1 MKLFSNIK
9 RLLLI
14 GLISVLWVSCCLP
27 YEDSKVLPVTL
38 WPQETGQ
45 WCWAASGQMCMDY
58 LGNNVSQCTQANN
71 RYPKTTCCN
80 TPTPND
86 CVLGGWPEF
95 NKYNF
100 TSLKTDNTALSWDKI
115 RSEID
120 CKNRPFT
127 YTWHWAGGSGH
138 MVAIVGYSTG
148 ECSGEM
154 FLHVQNPLPVNV
166 GSIYTITYDAYVA
179 GNTGSSHWNDY
190 YEITPTN

>member
-1 MKLFSNIK
+1 MKLFLNIK
-9 RLLLI
+9 RLVLI
-14 GLISVLWVSCCLP
+14 GLISVLWASCCPP

-38 WPQETGQ
+38 WPQETGM

-100 TSLKTDNTALSWDKI
+100 TSLNTVNAPLSWDKI

-127 YTWHWAGGSGH
+127 YTWHWAGNGGH
-138 MVAIVGYSTG
+138 MVAIVGYSIG
-148 ECSGEM
+148 ECNDEM

-179 GNTGSSHWNDY
+179 GNPGSSHWNDY